1 MIPNIKSSRGSI
13 LLLTLCLV
21 VALAIAAYG
30 IYDLSLGTYRLS
42 QRNEYLARGKALADS
57 EMEYIYFRFENAMV
71 VKKDP
76 ATAVAELSG
85 ICDTAVP
92 SGYSSSNLW
101 HNPYTLRDP
110 LVVTFQNTPEQ
121 WQVKRSITYDH
132 TTTAGASVYN
142 YFTVEVEV
150 ISTAPGLPFSVDLRF
165 GRHMNNSVTSIF
177 QYNVF
182 GQGDVDFSPAG
193 SCRITGDI
201 ASNGSL
207 YIGGDNIIRNGISS
221 KLEIDASVFYVTPA
235 ANSDTYTATDG
246 TTQSL
251 GVNTHDVYVTDPA
264 NPSAPPTHIAGLDGV
279 TWGTSPTAQVSQ
291 MPAPINLFGGLSPA
305 DILDKPFG
313 QLLGSDASTLLY
325 RSVISPP
332 PEAVAA
338 AAGHNDNAAI
348 ATGANAEYPGADG
361 TTGGANLT
369 VGGTVIND
377 STGVSALRAYNQ
389 AGLIITVNGDSTTGS
404 PDFTITGPAGS
415 SITFQGTD
423 FPNVITQTTM
433 YDLREQKNVAIT
445 DIDVGQ
451 LATALTANASRFP
464 GSAFNGTLYV
474 YLANASSS
482 NPAAIR
488 LNNGATTPNYGSGTG
503 FTVATNGG
511 LYVRGDYNTMTSQN
525 VSLVDSTGTVK
536 PDLAPYVNPAVLM
549 ADAITVLSPHW
560 DDSVVTPGSGV
571 TDPTMI
577 ANMHDPY
584 YTSGGDPSSVTG
596 YTGVTRVAAPTAT
609 TVIPDGSPL
618 PTPFTQTIAAGLL
631 TGNTT
636 QGGAVYSG
644 GSNNLVRFLEDWNYN
659 GTGDTVN
666 FYGSFGQLFESQ
678 IFNGRYY
685 SPSDAGNEAYI
696 FNYPGQRNY
705 AYNSILKGKPPAS
718 SPNITAYS
726 RGNVFT
732 W

>member
-1 MIPNIKSSRGSI
+1 
-13 LLLTLCLV
+13 
-21 VALAIAAYG
+21 
-30 IYDLSLGTYRLS
+30 LGTYRLS
-42 QRNEYLARGKALADS
+42 QRNDYRACGKAVADS
-57 EMEYIYFRFENAMV
+57 EMEYIFFRFENAMV
-71 VKKDP
+71 VEKDP
-76 ATAVAELSG
+76 VKAVADLAD
-85 ICDTAVP
+85 ICDYIPGPA
-92 SGYSSSNLW
+92 YSSTNPW
-101 HNPYTLRDP
+101 HDPYTLRDP
-110 LVVTFQNTPEQ
+110 LTRAFRNTAEQ

-150 ISTAPGLPFSVDLRF
+150 ISTAPSLPFAIDLRY

-207 YIGGDNIIRNGISS
+207 YIGGDNIKRPGLPDS
-221 KLEIDASVFYVTPA
+221 KLEIDASVFYITPA

-246 TTQSL
+246 STQSL

-264 NPSAPPTHIAGLDGV
+264 HPSAPPTHIAGLDGV
-279 TWGTSPTAQVSQ
+279 TWGTSEAAQVSQ

-338 AAGHNDNAAI
+338 AAGNPVNTATAITAA
-348 ATGANAEYPGADG
+348 GSNAEYPGATGSTGTALQVDG
-361 TTGGANLT
+361 TTIT
-369 VGGTVIND
+369 D
-377 STGVSALRAYNQ
+377 SSGVSALRAYNQ
-389 AGLIITVNGDSTTGS
+389 AGLIITVNDDGS
-404 PDFTITGPAGS
+404 WAITPSAGGTSIATNS
-415 SITFQGTD
+415 SQGN
-423 FPNVITQTTM
+423 FANVISQTTM
-433 YDLREQKNVAIT
+433 YDLREQKPVAIT
-445 DIDVGQ
+445 DINVGN
-451 LATALTANASRFP
+451 LSTALTNSASSLT
-464 GSAFNGTLYV
+464 GGAFNGVMYV
-474 YLANASSS
+474 YLVNASSNS
-482 NPAAIR
+482 PAAVR
-488 LNNGATTPNYGSGTG
+488 LNNAAATPNYATGTG

-511 LYVRGDYNTMTSQN
+511 LYVQGNYNTMTNSSVNDGQ
-525 VSLVDSTGTVK
+525 LVNADGSINQDV
-536 PDLAPYVNPAVLM
+536 APSVNPAVLM

-560 DDSVVTPGSGV
+560 DDSVANLVPP
-571 TDPTMI
+571 TDFT
-577 ANMHDPY
+577 ANRAE
-584 YTSGGDPSSVTG
+584 YTSGYTDGTVG
-596 YTGVTRVAAPTAT
+596 EAYTGVPRVAAPTPT
-609 TVIPDGSPL
+609 TPITINSPL
-618 PTPFTQTIAAGLL
+618 PTPFTQTIAAGIL

-636 QGGAVYSG
+636 QNGAAYSG

-678 IFNGRYY
+678 IFNRKYY
-685 SPSDAGNEAYI
+685 SPSDAGDGSFF

-705 AYNSILKGKPPAS
+705 AYNSILKSKPPAS
-718 SPNITAYS
+718 APNITAYS